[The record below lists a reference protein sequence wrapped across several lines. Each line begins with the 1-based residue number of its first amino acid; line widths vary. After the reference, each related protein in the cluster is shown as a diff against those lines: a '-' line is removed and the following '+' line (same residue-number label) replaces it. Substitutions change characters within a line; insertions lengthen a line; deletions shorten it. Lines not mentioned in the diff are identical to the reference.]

1 LDNKEVQKT
10 EVFVPEAA
18 PKVDA
23 RMLVRLLVLVVALL
37 NAVAALFGKQLNIE
51 VNQDLWYQIISAAML
66 IGSSLWTA
74 WKNNDVTKQARI
86 KAEVTKQV
94 EVKK

>member
-1 LDNKEVQKT
+1 LDNKEVGKT

-23 RMLVRLLVLVVALL
+23 RMIVRLLVFVVALI
-37 NAVAALFGKQLNIE
+37 NAVAAMFGKQLNLE
-51 VNQDLWYQIISAAML
+51 VDQEIWYQIISAALL
-66 IGSSLWTA
+66 IGSTLWTA
-74 WKNNDVTKQARI
+74 WKNNNISKQARI
-86 KAEVTKQV
+86 KAEVAKQV

>member
-1 LDNKEVQKT
+1 MDNKEVNKT

-23 RMLVRLLVLVVALL
+23 KMLVRLLVFVVALI
-37 NAVAALFGKQLNIE
+37 NAVAAMFGKQLDIVVDQN
-51 VNQDLWYQIISAAML
+51 LWYEIISAAML
-66 IGSSLWTA
+66 IGSTA
-74 WKNNDVTKQARI
+74 WAVWKDNNVTKKARI
-86 KAEVTKQV
+86 KAEVAKQV